1 MAVTA
6 GSSKAVIARSGSDE
20 ATPRRSL
27 VVLVTGGS
35 RGIGRAVCVAFG
47 AQGHTVVAAARDVK
61 ALEETARLV
70 REAGGVGSHVTCDMR
85 DPAAIEAMVLTVIEC
100 HGRIDILVNNAGGG
114 TSGRP
119 MTSDETP
126 DADWLATIDLN
137 LTSVFRTC
145 KAVTPHMKERRSGAI
160 VTVASIASRQ
170 ASNLSGIAY
179 TAAKSGLAGL
189 NRHLAKELG
198 PYGIRVNAVAP
209 GIIASER
216 VQAKFATYTDD
227 ERAAI
232 SARVP
237 LGRIGTVEEVASVVA
252 FLASPGASYVHGA
265 LIDINGGMFM
275 A

>member
-1 MAVTA
+1 MSLNTTSRSAPD
-6 GSSKAVIARSGSDE
+6 SKVA
-20 ATPRRSL
+20 
-27 VVLVTGGS
+27 LVTGGS
-35 RGIGRAVCVAFG
+35 RGIGRAICISFG
-47 AQGHTVVAAARDVK
+47 AQGHTVVPTGRDAAAL
-61 ALEETARLV
+61 AETARLV
-70 REAGGVGSHVTCDMR
+70 REAGGAGAVMNCDMH
-85 DPAAIEAMVLTVIEC
+85 DAAAIAAMVRAVIDR
-100 HGRIDILVNNAGGG
+100 HGRIDVLVNNAGGG
-114 TSGRP
+114 TSTRP
-119 MTSDETP
+119 MAADETP
-126 DADWLATIDLN
+126 DADWLDTIDLN

-145 KAVTPHMKERRSGAI
+145 KAVAPHMKSQRAGAI

-216 VQAKFATYTDD
+216 VRAKFDTYTDA

-232 SARVP
+232 HARVP
-237 LGRIGTVEEVASVVA
+237 LGRIGTVEEVAAVVA

>member
-1 MAVTA
+1 MN
-6 GSSKAVIARSGSDE
+6 
-20 ATPRRSL
+20 SL
-27 VVLVTGGS
+27 VALVTGGS
-35 RGIGRAVCVAFG
+35 RGIGRAICIAFG
-47 AQGHTVVAAARDVK
+47 AQGHTVVPVGRDAN
-61 ALEETARLV
+61 ALAETTRLV
-70 REAGGVGSHVTCDMR
+70 GKAGDVDSAGVTCDMH
-85 DPAAIEAMVLTVIEC
+85 DGAAIEEMVRTVIAR

-114 TSGRP
+114 TSARP

-126 DADWLATIDLN
+126 DADWLDTLDLN

-145 KAVTPHMKERRSGAI
+145 KAVTPHMKSRRSGVI
-160 VTVASIASRQ
+160 VSVASIASRQ
-170 ASNLSGIAY
+170 PSNLSGIAY

-198 PYGIRVNAVAP
+198 PFGIRVNAVAP
-209 GIIASER
+209 GIIGSER
-216 VQAKFATYTDD
+216 VQAKFDTYTEA

-232 SARVP
+232 NARIP

-252 FLASPGASYVHGA
+252 FLASPAAAYVHGA

>member
-1 MAVTA
+1 MHDTNPDA
-6 GSSKAVIARSGSDE
+6 GMNRPVA
-20 ATPRRSL
+20 
-27 VVLVTGGS
+27 LVTGGS
-35 RGIGRAVCVAFG
+35 RGIGRAICLAFA
-47 AQGHTVVAAARDVK
+47 AQGHTVVAVGRDAT
-61 ALEETARLV
+61 ALAETGRLV
-70 REAGGVGSHVTCDMR
+70 REAGGIDSAVTCDIR
-85 DPAAIEAMVLTVIEC
+85 DAEGIGAMVRTVIDR

-114 TSGRP
+114 TSTRP

-137 LTSVFRTC
+137 LTSVFRVC
-145 KAVTPHMKERRSGAI
+145 KAVTPHMKSQRSGAI

-170 ASNLSGIAY
+170 ASNLSGIGY

-216 VQAKFATYTDD
+216 VQAKFETYTGE

-232 SARVP
+232 HARVP
-237 LGRIGTVEEVASVVA
+237 LGRIGSVEEVASVVA
-252 FLASPGASYVHGA
+252 FLASPAASYVHGA

>member
-1 MAVTA
+1 MNSPVA
-6 GSSKAVIARSGSDE
+6 
-20 ATPRRSL
+20 
-27 VVLVTGGS
+27 LVTGGS
-35 RGIGRAVCVAFG
+35 RGIGRAVCLAFG
-47 AQGHTVVAAARDVK
+47 ALGHTVVAAARDAK
-61 ALEETARLV
+61 ALAETTRLV
-70 REAGGVGSHVTCDMR
+70 REAGAADSTAVTCDVR
-85 DPAAIEAMVLTVIEC
+85 ETTSIENMVRTVIAR

-114 TSGRP
+114 TSARP

-126 DADWLATIDLN
+126 DTDWLETLDLN

-145 KAVTPHMKERRSGAI
+145 KAVTPHMKSRRSGAI

-179 TAAKSGLAGL
+179 TAAKSGLAGV

-198 PYGIRVNAVAP
+198 PFGIRVNAVAP

-216 VQAKFATYTDD
+216 VQTKFETYTDA

-232 SARVP
+232 NARIP
-237 LGRIGTVEEVASVVA
+237 LGRIGTVDEVASVVA
-252 FLASPGASYVHGA
+252 FLASPAASYVHGA
-265 LIDINGGMFM
+265 LVDINGGMYM